1 MNIKKSIL
9 KHIDLIKSKCLT
21 NLEKHNIN
29 NMQKILTKDK
39 YKIILNTNHFI
50 DIEYLIK
57 HLSLDHLC
65 KLFIDGSINFII
77 DNNEIKYFDLDIITL
92 YLLNM
97 KKYNILYCNL
107 ILLAE

>member
-1 MNIKKSIL
+1 
-9 KHIDLIKSKCLT
+9 LIKSNCLT

-29 NMQKILTKDK
+29 YMQKILIRNK
-39 YKIILNTNHFI
+39 YKIILNTNHSI

-57 HLSLDHLC
+57 YLSLDHLC

-77 DNNEIKYFDLDIITL
+77 DNHKIKYFESDIIIL

-97 KKYNILYCNL
+97 KKHNILYCNL
-107 ILLAE
+107 ILLDE